1 MSVEIDVKHPLDRPS
16 TDLLEVSRH
25 RLEGLPTHM
34 EDRDADV
41 MRVSLHVCSS
51 YIDALYSQHRHFLT
65 VLGCGIYPLYS
76 SFI

>member
-41 MRVSLHVCSS
+41 AYHQLK
-51 YIDALYSQHRHFLT
+51 T
-65 VLGCGIYPLYS
+65 T
-76 SFI
+76 